1 MLGESNLISFPRQST
16 NFRARF
22 AKIKPLPFYNDRID
36 QGCRQSDTLP
46 STLADFS
53 FFTLTILTDRSVERR
68 SGPLNVCCL

>member
-1 MLGESNLISFPRQST
+1 MTLIFELSLKHLPPASEEG
-16 NFRARF
+16 ARTDG
-22 AKIKPLPFYNDRID
+22 ITH
-36 QGCRQSDTLP
+36 CVQSDTLP